1 LDNFQ
6 KQIVTKVVMSTI
18 IDTKGKLITIVVAS
32 IAAVDTACIA
42 DSSIVV
48 VESIGVACIA
58 ILAIAVL
65 IFNLTYIDIYPLEF
79 LNQSMLSS
87 DRTVQH

>member
-1 LDNFQ
+1 
-6 KQIVTKVVMSTI
+6 MSTI

-65 IFNLTYIDIYPLEF
+65 IFLTYIAIYPLEF
-79 LNQSMLSS
+79 LNQSMQSS

>member
-1 LDNFQ
+1 
-6 KQIVTKVVMSTI
+6 MSTI

-48 VESIGVACIA
+48 VVESIGVACIA

-65 IFNLTYIDIYPLEF
+65 IFLTYIAIYPLEF
-79 LNQSMLSS
+79 LNQSMQSS